1 MREREVSEGE
11 RENDVE
17 EEEREIVVEGEMEKD
32 WRMRRGRKRVVREGE
47 KAEREIERGW
57 W

>member
-17 EEEREIVVEGEMEKD
+17 EEEREIEVEGEMEKD